1 MPTEDIMDKTKTM
14 KLIKAQ
20 DELIKEQKKVIEKL
34 FELNRNCINEW
45 KNSFWLFVLLLI
57 LTNLWWMVSYL
68 LK

>member
-1 MPTEDIMDKTKTM
+1 MDKTKTM

>member
-1 MPTEDIMDKTKTM
+1 MDKIKTM

-34 FELNRNCINEW
+34 FELNREILREWENSLWKSVLCIILINLLW
-45 KNSFWLFVLLLI
+45 AVL
-57 LTNLWWMVSYL
+57 YL

>member
-1 MPTEDIMDKTKTM
+1 MPTEDIMDKIKTM

-34 FELNRNCINEW
+34 FELNREILREWENSLWKSVLCIILINLLW
-45 KNSFWLFVLLLI
+45 AVL
-57 LTNLWWMVSYL
+57 YL

>member
-1 MPTEDIMDKTKTM
+1 MPTEDIMDKIKTM

>member
-1 MPTEDIMDKTKTM
+1 MDKIKTM